1 MEDRKIW
8 ANAVLK
14 DGKLIFWSTG
24 NEKYEVWDF
33 NKDFLYSGLSMGK
46 EIASGKYEL
55 KKQIVRNFEDTSFYE
70 QFELHE
76 DFKGRK
82 PY

>member
-1 MEDRKIW
+1 MNNEIW

-14 DGKLIFWSTG
+14 DGKLMFWRTG

-33 NKDFLYSGLSMGK
+33 NKDFLYSGMDMRK
-46 EIASGKYEL
+46 EIESGKYEL
-55 KKQIVRNFEDTSFYE
+55 RKQIVRSFEDTSFYE

-76 DFKGRK
+76 DFKGK
-82 PY
+82 NPY

>member
-1 MEDRKIW
+1 MKNEMW

-14 DGKLIFWSTG
+14 DGKLMFWRTG

-33 NKDFLYSGLSMGK
+33 SKDFLYSGMDMGK
-46 EIASGKYEL
+46 EIASCKYEL
-55 KKQIVRNFEDTSFYE
+55 IKQIVSSFEDTSFYE

-76 DFKGRK
+76 GFKGRS